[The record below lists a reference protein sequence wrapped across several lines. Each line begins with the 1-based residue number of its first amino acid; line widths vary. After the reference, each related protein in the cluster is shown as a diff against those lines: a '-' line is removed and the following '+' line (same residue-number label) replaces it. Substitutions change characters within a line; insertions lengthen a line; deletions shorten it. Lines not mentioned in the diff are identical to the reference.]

1 MKFMLFLLIFSKL
14 FDLHNAYVSE
24 NSMHA
29 VSTETQRGEYVV
41 VFHWILGCVFETVMV
56 DKRLNY

>member
-1 MKFMLFLLIFSKL
+1 MSTLKFMLFLLIFSKL

-29 VSTETQRGEYVV
+29 VSTETQGGNMLWSLAPGLC
-41 VFHWILGCVFETVMV
+41 F
-56 DKRLNY
+56 